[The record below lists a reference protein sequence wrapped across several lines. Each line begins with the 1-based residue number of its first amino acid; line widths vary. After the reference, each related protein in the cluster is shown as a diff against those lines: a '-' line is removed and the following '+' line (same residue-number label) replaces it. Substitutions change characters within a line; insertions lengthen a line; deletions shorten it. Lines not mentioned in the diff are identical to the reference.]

1 VVVAAHDRG
10 RQAGQRGP
18 GVIDALRRFAPAYV
32 QQQRL
37 SASTRST
44 LETLLRCRTAALG
57 GHRYDCDDCGY
68 TAVLYN
74 SCGNRHCPQ
83 CQGARRRRWVEAQ
96 ERLLLPV
103 PHFQVV
109 FTLPAELR
117 PIAREF
123 PREVYD
129 LLFQAAHQTLRK
141 LAATKWRATPAI
153 LMVLHTWARN
163 LSFHPHVHCVV
174 SSGGLDEDDAWVS
187 SGRDFLFAV
196 AALQRLFRGLFLSGL
211 TRLGL
216 DLDRSQ
222 RVRLRN
228 ARRRAALKSWNVFV
242 GRARSRDAMQMVK
255 YLAQYAYQTA
265 ISDHRIVAVREDT
278 VTFRTRGAD
287 TVTLPGREFVRRFA
301 LHVLPRRFRKIRHYA
316 LLAPGARPRLAAAR
330 ALVAH
335 LPRVDKAHPQ
345 PIPEDPAI
353 TTAVADSFPTRRC
366 PCCGAPLRLFL
377 LPAAPTGPWPRGP
390 P

>member
-1 VVVAAHDRG
+1 
-10 RQAGQRGP
+10 
-18 GVIDALRRFAPAYV
+18 VIDALRRFAPAYL
-32 QQQRL
+32 QQRRIA
-37 SASTRST
+37 ASTAST
-44 LETLLRCRTAALG
+44 LESLLGCRTAALG
-57 GHRYDCDDCGY
+57 GHRYECEDCGF

-83 CQGARRRRWVEAQ
+83 CQGARRRRWVDAQ
-96 ERLLLPV
+96 QRLLLPV

-117 PIAREF
+117 PIAYRF

-129 LLFQAAHQTLRK
+129 LLFQAAQQTLQT
-141 LAATKWRATPAI
+141 LAATKWRAKPAI
-153 LMVLHTWARN
+153 LVVLHTWARN

-174 SSGGLDEDDAWVS
+174 SAGGLDQDGAWVS
-187 SGRDFLFAV
+187 TDRDFLFAV

-211 TRLGL
+211 TRLRL

-222 RVRLRN
+222 RIRLRN

-265 ISDHRIVAVREDT
+265 ISDHRIVAIGPDT
-278 VTFRTRGAD
+278 VTFRTRGTA
-287 TVTLPGREFVRRFA
+287 TVTLPGREFVRRFTF
-301 LHVLPRRFRKIRHYA
+301 HVLPKRFRKIRHYG
-316 LLAPGARPRLAAAR
+316 LLAPGARSRLAEAR
-330 ALVAH
+330 DLVAH
-335 LPRVDKAHPQ
+335 LPHNPAPPTPPATPPPSEQASHP
-345 PIPEDPAI
+345 
-353 TTAVADSFPTRRC
+353 FPNRRC
-366 PCCGAPLRLFL
+366 PSCSAPLRVHRL
-377 LPAAPTGPWPRGP
+377 LPDPPRGPWPRGP